1 MVFVR
6 VMSHLDKFECY
17 VSAPLDL
24 EERELMKK
32 RMRIYILA
40 KNARVGRC
48 REVNSKKDE
57 GQRLRIA

>member
-1 MVFVR
+1 M
-6 VMSHLDKFECY
+6 
-17 VSAPLDL
+17 SAPLDL